1 VVGGCDLGGEALVDQ
16 VALAKEGQLSPSAG
30 DRAEPSV
37 TWQRAHQAL
46 RLAAAGE
53 FAAVQDVDGVLG
65 DRNAGAQGY
74 LTQNMVSPVR

>member
-1 VVGGCDLGGEALVDQ
+1 MDP

-65 DRNAGAQGY
+65 DRNAGGNWSGTPDDGLSSFRPQMASRDVPG
-74 LTQNMVSPVR
+74 